1 MTNFAANIEKRRDEL
16 LRLSAGIENA
26 PYLIDGET
34 RLDIIYSR
42 SGNSS
47 NSNCGGGGKS
57 GASND
62 NGIHYQK
69 LDKWK

>member
-1 MTNFAANIEKRRDEL
+1 MNKYAGDIEKRKNEL

-34 RLDIIYSR
+34 RLDVVYAR

-57 GASND
+57 RGISKSN
-62 NGIHYQK
+62 GPHYK
-69 LDKWK
+69 KPEN

>member
-1 MTNFAANIEKRRDEL
+1 MKKYDRDIEKRKKEL

-34 RLDIIYSR
+34 RLDIVYTR

-47 NSNCGGGGKS
+47 HSNCGGGGQCRGISKT
-57 GASND
+57 
-62 NGIHYQK
+62 NGSYYQK
-69 LDKWK
+69 HEN